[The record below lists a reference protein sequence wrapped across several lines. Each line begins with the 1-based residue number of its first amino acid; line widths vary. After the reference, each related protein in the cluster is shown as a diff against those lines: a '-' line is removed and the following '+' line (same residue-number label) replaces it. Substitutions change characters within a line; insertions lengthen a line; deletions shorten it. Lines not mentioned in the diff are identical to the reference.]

1 MSDAEPIVAP
11 GEDSTERYREVL
23 RRRTARLALT
33 LKVRAAIGLVLLVPS
48 LAGVALAVAFALTAV
63 GVLDAPPLAR
73 WTVGFDAV
81 LAVFMPSAFAWL
93 TGRTGLAWWRH
104 RHLED
109 PDPGC
114 PVC

>member
-1 MSDAEPIVAP
+1 MDTEL
-11 GEDSTERYREVL
+11 ERYTAELTQRTTRLGTYL
-23 RRRTARLALT
+23 R
-33 LKVRAAIGLVLLVPS
+33 VRAGVGLVLLALS
-48 LAGVALAVAFALTAV
+48 LVGVALAAAFLLAAL
-63 GVLDAPPLAR
+63 GLLDAPALSR
-73 WTVGFDAV
+73 WTFGFDAV

-104 RHLED
+104 RTPED

>member
-1 MSDAEPIVAP
+1 MAGLERGVRRRTLRDGLAARGPMSDAEPIVAP

-73 WTVGFDAV
+73 WTRQP
-81 LAVFMPSAFAWL
+81 PSMRAPPW
-93 TGRTGLAWWRH
+93 GLR
-104 RHLED
+104 
-109 PDPGC
+109 
-114 PVC
+114 

>member
-1 MSDAEPIVAP
+1 M
-11 GEDSTERYREVL
+11 DSELDRYAAQLE
-23 RRRTARLALT
+23 RRTVRLALY
-33 LKVRAAIGLVLLVPS
+33 LRIR
-48 LAGVALAVAFALTAV
+48 AGVGLLFLALSVV
-63 GVLDAPPLAR
+63 GVCLAMAFLLSALGLLDVPALAR
-73 WTVGFDAV
+73 WTRGFDAV

-104 RHLED
+104 RRLDD